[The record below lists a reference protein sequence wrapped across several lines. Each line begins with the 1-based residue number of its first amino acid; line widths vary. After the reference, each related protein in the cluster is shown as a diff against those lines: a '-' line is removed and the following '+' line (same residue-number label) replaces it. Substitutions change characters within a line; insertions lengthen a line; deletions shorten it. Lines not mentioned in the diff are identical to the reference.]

1 MVFLYLYLIQNSN
14 MAKEFLLSAST
25 LDSSFQ
31 LSQREPIKHVL
42 YGSKPAIA
50 HTIHVL
56 HNQGYAEAGAWS
68 RPQPTQTP
76 GEFMS
81 ILLRYLR
88 LT

>member
-1 MVFLYLYLIQNSN
+1 MVFLSLIQNSN
-14 MAKEFLLSAST
+14 MAEEFLLGASAP
-25 LDSSFQ
+25 DSSFQ
-31 LSQREPIKHVL
+31 PSQREPTKHVL

-76 GEFMS
+76 SEFMS

-88 LT
+88 FT

>member
-1 MVFLYLYLIQNSN
+1 MYLFKAQYFH
-14 MAKEFLLSAST
+14 MAEEFLLGASAP
-25 LDSSFQ
+25 DSSFQ
-31 LSQREPIKHVL
+31 PSQREPIKHVL

-56 HNQGYAEAGAWS
+56 HNQGCAEAGAWS
-68 RPQPTQTP
+68 RPQLTQTP